1 MTIDEFI
8 EIVYPK
14 LKMKT
19 VTSHEFYTGKELKLT
34 GHKKVNGGDINDN
47 MVYKIPTAA
56 VVHVNHK
63 RKLRLAWLRG
73 GKAAVRTYLS
83 DLIPEGDLNKVMTV
97 L

>member
-19 VTSHEFYTGKELKLT
+19 VASHEFYTGKELRLT
-34 GHKKVNGGDINDN
+34 GHKDVNGEEIRDTE
-47 MVYKIPTAA
+47 VYKVPTAA
-56 VVHVNHK
+56 VIQVDHR

-73 GKAAVRTYLS
+73 GKSAVRTYLTG
-83 DLIPEGDLNKVMTV
+83 LIPEGDLNKVMTV

>member
-8 EIVYPK
+8 EIVHPK

-19 VTSHEFYTGKELKLT
+19 VIHHEFYSGRDLKKT
-34 GHKKVNGGDINDN
+34 GHKDIKGAPIVNDTIYKVP
-47 MVYKIPTAA
+47 VPA
-56 VVHVNHK
+56 VIQVNHK

-73 GKAAVRTYLS
+73 GKAAVRNYLK
-83 DLIPEGDLNKVMTV
+83 DLIAEGDLNKVMTV